1 VTGWEPSRPARIASS
16 TMAVAFKARHGRE
29 GCVLKR
35 LFLCSSGSAMTG
47 EESMAARY
55 VARFALLVSLT
66 TGLAFQ
72 AVPASASTCHNTV
85 VVTDGGDSAGATPGQ
100 LRTAL
105 VEVCSGG
112 TIRLR
117 PGLVVLLAQ
126 GELIIPS
133 GKVVAIMSP
142 RRQPA
147 TIDAQGLSRVF
158 SVENTAQVTISSVI
172 VQGGSASFA
181 GGILNFG
188 SLTLAGVTS
197 VRGNQASSG
206 GGIVNVDVVT
216 MNGSSEVTDNDANTG
231 GGILNSFQSIFPLPS
246 EGLVTMND
254 NSRVSDNEAD
264 AGGGIWNDFA
274 ASFTMTVVLNDTSR
288 IAGNAAP
295 SSAGIGGR
303 GSVTLNDQSSI
314 ASNEGVGISLVR
326 ATVVMNDQS
335 SVRSNLGGG
344 LELDLGGSVTLNDES
359 TIIGNSGVG
368 VGTLLVGVTLNGSSR
383 ISDNDGGGV
392 WSTFGALTLNDN
404 STISGNSSQGNGGGV
419 HNGSGTVVLNDN
431 SRVVGNVASLGGG
444 IYNASGMGP
453 AFVTM
458 NGVSKITGNTA
469 TGGQGGG
476 VYSEP
481 ESTVTMNDGSSITG
495 NIPDNCF
502 PALC

>member
-1 VTGWEPSRPARIASS
+1 
-16 TMAVAFKARHGRE
+16 
-29 GCVLKR
+29 
-35 LFLCSSGSAMTG
+35 
-47 EESMAARY
+47 MAARH
-55 VARFALLVSLT
+55 VVRSALLVSLT
-66 TGLAFQ
+66 TSLAFQ
-72 AVPASASTCHNTV
+72 AVPASAITCHNTV
-85 VVTDGGDSAGATPGQ
+85 VVTDGGDSAGATPAQ

-105 VEVCSGG
+105 VDVCSGG

-133 GKVVAIMSP
+133 GKVVTIISP
-142 RRQPA
+142 RRRPA
-147 TIDAQGLSRVF
+147 TIDAQGVSRVL
-158 SVENTAQVTISSVI
+158 SVENTAQVIIRNVI

-197 VRGNQASSG
+197 VRRNHASSG
-206 GGIVNVDVVT
+206 GGIGNVGDVT
-216 MNGSSEVTDNDANTG
+216 MNGSSEVTDNDASTG

-246 EGLVTMND
+246 EGLITMND
-254 NSRVSDNEAD
+254 NSSVSDNEAD

-274 ASFTMTVVLNDTSR
+274 AGYTMKVDLNDTSR
-288 IAGNAAP
+288 ITGNAAP
-295 SSAGIGGR
+295 SAGIGGR

-314 ASNEGVGISLVR
+314 ASNEGAGISLVR

-335 SVRSNLGGG
+335 SVRSNLGDG
-344 LELDLGGSVTLNDES
+344 LSIDLGGSATLNDES

-368 VGTLLVGVTLNGSSR
+368 VGMFLVPVTLNGSSR

-392 WSTFGALTLNDN
+392 ANTLGALTLNDS
-404 STISGNSSQGNGGGV
+404 STISGNTNPNNGGGIL
-419 HNGSGTVVLNDN
+419 NESATVVLNDN
-431 SRVVGNVASLGGG
+431 SQVVGNVALLGGG
-444 IYNASGMGP
+444 IYNAGSSSGLGP
-453 AFVTM
+453 ASVTM

-481 ESTVTMNDGSSITG
+481 ESTVTMNDSSSITG

-502 PALC
+502 PAIC